1 MNKKKDNMKKKK
13 AMKSKMNKPKRG
25 KLVDDFSLNDKGQ
38 SYSMNLDEKNPKLA
52 KCAERKVR
60 AR

>member
-1 MNKKKDNMKKKK
+1 MSKKK
-13 AMKSKMNKPKRG
+13 AMKRKPKMV
-25 KLVDDFSLNDKGQ
+25 KEVNDFRPNDKGQ
-38 SYSMNLDEKNPKLA
+38 SRAMNIEEKNPKLA

>member
-1 MNKKKDNMKKKK
+1 MKKKK